1 MGGHPTNM
9 TSLFLEYEQN
19 TKVKKNPALLVGQT
33 RYWSK
38 SYHLNTPLTYHPH
51 NVFVITDVISSNIVK
66 YRYLNGGQFISDEN
80 VSYILEY
87 SSIVPTNDESIS

>member
-1 MGGHPTNM
+1 M
-9 TSLFLEYEQN
+9 TKLFLEYEQN
-19 TKVKKNPALLVGQT
+19 KKIKDNPELLVGQT

-51 NVFVITDVISSNIVK
+51 NVFRITDVVNSRIAT
-66 YRYLNGGQFISDEN
+66 YRYSTGGRFISNET

-87 SSIVPTNDESIS
+87 SSIVPTND